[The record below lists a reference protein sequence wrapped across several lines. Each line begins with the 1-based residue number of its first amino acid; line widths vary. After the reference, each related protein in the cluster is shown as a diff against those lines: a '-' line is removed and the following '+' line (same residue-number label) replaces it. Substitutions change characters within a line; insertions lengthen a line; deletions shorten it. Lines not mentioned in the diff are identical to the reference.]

1 MQKLNGY
8 PLNSVQTEKNFAR
21 FNVSEASMSDI
32 VALDGQTFT
41 VTEDEKD
48 YMVFSGYAITGLQ
61 AEGDSIIVEIRKE
74 LDDATKETL
83 NDLEINLNLLS
94 TRVSDT
100 ETVAN
105 DAKDYAL
112 YHGASTSMVKAIEFM
127 TASSVDIPNSKI
139 NDLSDLIPDWQPDI
153 SYKQGQIVKYDNK
166 VYRLAQDTTSSDIFK
181 PGVGTES
188 IYTLIDIAEDGVRVW
203 HMPTGATDSFALG
216 ELAHYPTAS
225 DPIYR
230 SKRNGNTS
238 EPTKDEWWELDE

>member
-8 PLNSVQTEKNFAR
+8 PLNSVKTEKNFAR

-41 VTEDEKD
+41 VTEDEQD
-48 YMVFSGYAITGLQ
+48 YMVFSGYRIIGLEK
-61 AEGDSIIVEIRKE
+61 EGDNVIVEIRKE

-105 DAKDYAL
+105 DAKEYAL

-127 TASSVDIPNSKI
+127 TASSVDIPNSI
-139 NDLSDLIPDWQPDI
+139 ITDLSDLIPDWQPDI
-153 SYKQGQIVKYDNK
+153 SYKQGQLVKYDNK
-166 VYRLAQDTTSSDIFK
+166 VYRLAQNTTSSDIFK
-181 PGVGTES
+181 PREGTES
-188 IYTLIDIAEDGVRVW
+188 IYTLIDIAEDGIRVW
-203 HMPTGATDSFALG
+203 HMPTDATNSFALG

-238 EPTKDEWWELDE
+238 EPTKDEWWELAE